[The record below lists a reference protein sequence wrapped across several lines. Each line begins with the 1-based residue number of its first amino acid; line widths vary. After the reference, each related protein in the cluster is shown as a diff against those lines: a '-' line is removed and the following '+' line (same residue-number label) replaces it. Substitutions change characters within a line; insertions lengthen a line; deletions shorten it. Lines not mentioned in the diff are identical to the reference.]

1 MKIIAIEEHFATKEV
16 RDAWASLA
24 PDDQDGGQQ
33 LHLVHLGDIEDRLDN
48 LADARIE
55 LMDESGVDVQVLS
68 LTTPALH
75 GLEPGHRVVELAQRT
90 NDLIA
95 ATVAG
100 RPDRFQG
107 FATLP
112 TPSPREAARELDRSV
127 RELGLKGALLCGR
140 TREKN
145 LDHPDFLPIFETASH
160 LRVPLFIHPQI
171 PQRAVRET
179 YYSGFDPQVDLAFAT
194 FGLGWHYESGIQM
207 LRLILAGV
215 FDRLPKLQIILG
227 HWGEVVLFYTER
239 LNALNR
245 VASLERPIL
254 EYMRQNLYVT
264 PSGMFSQSYL
274 QRTLEIVGPERILFS
289 TDFPYQYRPGG
300 GPRMFLE
307 NANLNSEEKDNFAH
321 GNWNRLTDSGET
333 AGAPTGEARPP
344 G

>member
-1 MKIIAIEEHFATKEV
+1 MKIIAIEEHFLTKDV
-16 RDAWASLA
+16 RDAWAHLA
-24 PDDQDGGQQ
+24 PSDQDSGQG
-33 LHLVHLGDIEDRLDN
+33 LHLGEIEDRLDN
-48 LADARIE
+48 LSDGRIQ
-55 LMDESGVDVQVLS
+55 LMDESGVAVQVLS

-75 GLEPGHRVVELAQRT
+75 ILEPGQRVVDLAQRT

-95 ATVAG
+95 ATVHA

-112 TPSPREAARELDRSV
+112 TPSPQEAARELERSV

-140 TREKN
+140 TRQKN
-145 LDHPDFLPIFETASH
+145 LDHPDFLPLFETASH

-171 PQRAVRET
+171 PQRAVREV

-194 FGLGWHYESGIQM
+194 IGLGWHYESGIQM

-215 FDRLPKLQIILG
+215 FDRFPDLQIILG

-245 VASLERPIL
+245 VAKLQRPIL
-254 EYMRQNLYVT
+254 DYMRQNLYVT

-274 QRTLEIVGPERILFS
+274 QRTLEIVGAERILFS

-307 NANLNSEEKDNFAH
+307 NAALSAEQKDNFAH
-321 GNWNRLTDSGET
+321 GNWERLT
-333 AGAPTGEARPP
+333 TG
-344 G
+344 